1 MKRFSL
7 ALMGIVLTSLVSC
20 SKDNNEEEMKTDGI
34 VGMWTA
40 TASGYDL
47 KMKITP
53 TDFRFDI
60 SKPGKGGTYDKGEY
74 LINGGKAT
82 FVGMQDAVLATGGL
96 TNGKLMLTFVNPM
109 IIGMIGTEAA
119 SKTVFTREEENSDGT
134 GHLVVQNLSQS
145 YDITMLKLY
154 NTGGDL
160 LNTDEDRL
168 PPEYQFS
175 YKLPVGSYIG
185 ELTDEKGKTFRLG
198 VFKIIKDKYTV
209 LRYDGSSAWIEAT
222 GIDMSS
228 KAVRSLQ
235 SSVCPPVA
243 RDIMESIVPSRE
255 NTACTITFTTA
266 KERNKYGTLD

>member
-1 MKRFSL
+1 MKRFPL
-7 ALMGIVLTSLVSC
+7 ALLGIVMTSLVSC
-20 SKDNNEEEMKTDGI
+20 SKDNNEEEVKTDSI

-74 LINGGKAT
+74 LVNDGKAT

-96 TNGKLMLTFVNPM
+96 TNEKLMLTFVNPM

-119 SKTVFTREEENSDGT
+119 SKTVFTREEENGDGM

-154 NTGGDL
+154 NAGGNL

-175 YKLPVGSYIG
+175 YELPVGSYIG
-185 ELTDEKGKTFRLG
+185 ELTDEKGKTFRSG

-235 SSVCPPVA
+235 SSGYPPVA
-243 RDIMESIVPSRE
+243 QNITEAIVPSKE
-255 NTACTITFTTA
+255 NTAYTFTTA
-266 KERNKYGTLD
+266 KERNRHGTLD